1 MKSLKWR
8 YIVMMI
14 FLFCSFQIICSEQ
27 IDEIVIP
34 SLNDVEP
41 TGYNPTTFKPIEIN
55 VNHIRPNYSIDEK
68 LSVYNI
74 NKIDAYI
81 VQQYGFYERNE
92 NNEKLYPN
100 YPMYNVF
107 FSYHILFKT
116 IYGYVFLGLF
126 TLSGVLTKKWRIGVP
141 IALFIYLILIVFF
154 SYTSIEF

>member
-1 MKSLKWR
+1 MKSLRWK
-8 YIVMMI
+8 YIVMII

-34 SLNDVEP
+34 SLDDIGPE
-41 TGYNPTTFKPIEIN
+41 TTTFKPIEIN

-68 LSVYNI
+68 LSVFNI

-81 VQQYGFYERNE
+81 VNQYHFYTWKEYD
-92 NNEKLYPN
+92 EKLYPD

-154 SYTSIEF
+154 SYISIEF

>member
-1 MKSLKWR
+1 
-8 YIVMMI
+8 MMT

-34 SLNDVEP
+34 SLDDIGPE
-41 TGYNPTTFKPIEIN
+41 TTTFKPIEIN

-74 NKIDAYI
+74 KKIDAYI
-81 VQQYGFYERNE
+81 VNQYHFYTWKEYD
-92 NNEKLYPN
+92 EKLYPN
-100 YPMYNVF
+100 YPTYNVF

-126 TLSGVLTKKWRIGVP
+126 ALSGILTKKMENRRSYSTVY
-141 IALFIYLILIVFF
+141 LFNFNSILLLHFDRILIKK
-154 SYTSIEF
+154 EK